1 MSSKCPLLRHSIF
14 LAAALA
20 GALPTPGFGQ
30 SRPAPHSQPSTKP
43 TTQVSLKFID
53 VPVISVLNQL
63 SIDYGFEIVQP
74 EIPSETRVTVISQ
87 QPVTP
92 EGAISLLN
100 TALKSRGFVAILN
113 GRILR
118 VLTRQHAQNAPPVF
132 FGIDPE
138 EIPES
143 DDLRTQV
150 MPVGA
155 LDAVKLKTD
164 LSPMLSDAVVA
175 SNAAS
180 NALVVTDTANN
191 IRRIAKIIGDLGQRQ
206 ATASDIRVIQLK
218 YTDAESAAKLV
229 TTLFNP
235 SQNSQQQGGASPFP
249 NFGRGGP
256 GGFMAFGGPGGGPP
270 GLGGNNSNSSNDQ
283 ASQTKINAASD
294 ARTNTVVVTGPP
306 DQLKIVVEM
315 LKEIDANPSSETTFF
330 LYRVKNGQAVD
341 MANTLNGMFQQTG
354 TTSSNSSRSTSLT
367 YGAVGSSSS
376 GSKQSSS
383 NRGSGSSGSGGGGS
397 GFGGGGSGFGG
408 AGAGGGGAGG
418 GGFSGGSSG
427 GLGRSGSSSSSSGGI
442 SSIVGQVFVVADQD
456 TNSLLVTT
464 ATKYVDDVRKIIIEL
479 DRPVPQVLIKVL
491 VAEVTHDN
499 SDDIGTDF
507 SILNTRPNGNGQSF
521 GQTFGNPGTGLVVN
535 FLENNLNAQ
544 LHALAQQNK
553 LDVLSRP
560 YILASDNQEAYV
572 MVGEE
577 VPIVNSNY
585 TTALGQTVSNYT
597 YQSVGIILDVI
608 PHINPDGIV
617 TLQVAP
623 EISQLTA
630 QTVTVGPGVSV
641 PVIASRQATS
651 QVAIADGQTIV
662 IGGLMQDQKTV
673 TVNKIPI
680 LGDIPLIGAAFSR
693 TQYDK
698 TKTELLLFL
707 TPHVA
712 QAPGALPSM
721 SKDEMRGT
729 LLTPAAVSP
738 GTFQEHMEGMQ
749 RGNTT
754 QPATM
759 P

>member
-1 MSSKCPLLRHSIF
+1 
-14 LAAALA
+14 
-20 GALPTPGFGQ
+20 
-30 SRPAPHSQPSTKP
+30 
-43 TTQVSLKFID
+43 
-53 VPVISVLNQL
+53 
-63 SIDYGFEIVQP
+63 
-74 EIPSETRVTVISQ
+74 
-87 QPVTP
+87 
-92 EGAISLLN
+92 
-100 TALKSRGFVAILN
+100 
-113 GRILR
+113 
-118 VLTRQHAQNAPPVF
+118 
-132 FGIDPE
+132 
-138 EIPES
+138 
-143 DDLRTQV
+143 V

-164 LSPMLSDAVVA
+164 LSPILSDAVVA

-180 NALVVTDTANN
+180 NSLVITDTANN
-191 IRRIAKIIGDLGQRQ
+191 IRRTAKIISALGQRQ
-206 ATASDIRVIQLK
+206 STASDIRVIQLK
-218 YTDAESAAKLV
+218 YADADAAAKLV
-229 TTLFNP
+229 TTLFSP
-235 SQNSQQQGGASPFP
+235 SQSEQGQQNRGNGGFP

-256 GGFMAFGGPGGGPP
+256 GGGGPGGGGPVGFVGPIGFGGPGGGGPP
-270 GLGGNNSNSSNDQ
+270 GFGGNNSSSNDQ

-294 ARTNTVVVTGPP
+294 SRTNTVVVTGPP
-306 DQLKIVVEM
+306 DQLKVIVEM

-341 MANTLNGMFQQTG
+341 MANTLNGLFQQTG
-354 TTSSNSSRSTSLT
+354 TTSNSSSRNTSLT

-376 GSKQSSS
+376 KGS
-383 NRGSGSSGSGGGGS
+383 SGGLSGGSGSGGSSGIGGGLSS
-397 GFGGGGSGFGG
+397 GSRGGGG
-408 AGAGGGGAGG
+408 GGGGGNGG
-418 GGFSGGSSG
+418 GFTGGFSGGATGASG
-427 GLGRSGSSSSSSGGI
+427 RGGSSSSSTGGI

-464 ATKYVDDVRKIIIEL
+464 ATKFENDVRKVIIEL

-491 VAEVTHDN
+491 VAEVTHD
-499 SDDIGTDF
+499 SSFDIGADF
-507 SILNTRPNGNGQSF
+507 SALNTRPNGNGQSV

-572 MVGEE
+572 MVGQE

-630 QTVTVGPGVSV
+630 ETVTVGPGVSV

-662 IGGLMQDQKTV
+662 IGGLMQDQKTL

-721 SKDEMRGT
+721 SADEMRGT
-729 LLTPAAVSP
+729 RLTADAVSP